1 MAVVKTRQC
10 PAGHEYDM
18 LVWPSGEALPQSNL
32 DPDDDSTDC
41 PTCGAVE
48 FVTLFGAGHGLH
60 LNKGGPVSYP
70 YWDDTLE
77 AMVESHAHMLK
88 LGAAKG
94 LRPMESR
101 DTLRR
106 KSAAAR
112 EVRASADEGKAYLE
126 ERETEPWYREMKDK
140 VGRTVQTKMGPT
152 TVFRQA
158 EVDDFLRHR
167 KPRRES

>member
-1 MAVVKTRQC
+1 MPVVRSRAC
-10 PAGHEYDM
+10 PEMHVYD
-18 LVWPSGEALPQSNL
+18 LLEWPDGTLLPQSNVL
-32 DPDDDSTDC
+32 PDDDSIDC

-48 FVTLFGAGHGLH
+48 FTKVASIGRGMH

-101 DTLRR
+101 DTMRHT
-106 KSAAAR
+106 SAAAR
-112 EVRASADEGKAYLE
+112 AVRQSADEGKAYLE

-140 VGRTVQTKMGPT
+140 VGRTVQTKLGPN

-158 EVDDFLRHR
+158 EVDDYLRHR
-167 KPRRES
+167 KPRRDS